1 MIQADGPSILE
12 LVSDED
18 VDTLQYLGWE
28 GEEEHLYSECFGA
41 EMVDCYDVLGAEMV
55 DCYDI
60 LGADMEEAAPMP
72 YFLSCG
78 KLIEEQDFNGIGTQF
93 FINHLPFYVLM
104 FVSYLKLNCY
114 M

>member
-28 GEEEHLYSECFGA
+28 GEGEGEEEHLYCNSTYFGA
-41 EMVDCYDVLGAEMV
+41 EMGDSYDELICVG
-55 DCYDI
+55 
-60 LGADMEEAAPMP
+60 MEEAAPMHN
-72 YFLSCG
+72 LLRCG